1 MTNIM
6 THTTKNY
13 TEEQIAQM
21 NAFTVGRNKAVAVGG
36 EVWRMI
42 HEELQA
48 KLGNI
53 SQQALNRRI
62 NGFVVHSQFE
72 RDGIEAVF
80 RKYGINEIWGKA

>member
-13 TEEQIAQM
+13 TESEIVQM
-21 NAFTVGRNKAVAVGG
+21 NAFAVGRDKAVAVGG
-36 EVWRMI
+36 EIWRMI
-42 HEELQA
+42 HAELQE
-48 KLGNI
+48 KLGHI
-53 SQQALNRRI
+53 SQQALNKRI